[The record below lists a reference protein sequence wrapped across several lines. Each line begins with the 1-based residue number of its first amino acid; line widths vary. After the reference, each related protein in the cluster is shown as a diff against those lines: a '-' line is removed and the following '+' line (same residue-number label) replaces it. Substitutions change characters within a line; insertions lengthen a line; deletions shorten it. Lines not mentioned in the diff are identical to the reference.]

1 MAKRRNHIPATSAVT
16 QQEFLYYDVRV
27 PSVDGGMLWNS
38 LRHLVIKR
46 TPKYVYV
53 AAIPYQATGQ
63 VPGQAPNWQ
72 GLAAG
77 QIRLNR
83 ASLEKWG
90 YAFVSFGDA
99 DRYGLEEPLFYTT
112 RFDERANGAATL
124 DCFVELEVEPPYTIA
139 AVKNA
144 YRRLAKQHH
153 PDLGGVAS
161 RFLALQMAYRQAL
174 DYLGA

>member
-1 MAKRRNHIPATSAVT
+1 MKRRNQMPATGAVT
-16 QQEFLYYDVRV
+16 QQEFLYYDVRI
-27 PSVDGGMLWNS
+27 PSVDGEIRWNS
-38 LRHLVIKR
+38 WRHLVIKR

-53 AAIPYQATGQ
+53 SAMPYQVTGQ
-63 VPGQAPNWQ
+63 VLGQASHWG
-72 GLAAG
+72 GLGAG
-77 QIRLNR
+77 LIRLNR

-112 RFDERANGAATL
+112 RFDERGSDAVAQ
-124 DCFVELEVEPPYTIA
+124 DCFAVLEVEPPYTVA

-144 YRRLAKQHH
+144 YRRLTKQHH
-153 PDLGGVAS
+153 PDLGGVAL